1 MIWFWEESKHISCC
15 AWFVLIFLA
24 HFNYHIDWMF
34 DFVCCLIGKTIEV
47 KYWPNF
53 GTESML
59 RGSGDWSGIVD
70 LRWTFVSSCPDSSS
84 IPSFYPGWFSNFKS
98 WKQVI
103 SPFFLS
109 SSRMIFKSQEQ
120 DYHSL
125 FVGERFKKSNG
136 GWPLR
141 HWLHCWQLRTIRD
154 SWGVLNLSL
163 T

>member
-1 MIWFWEESKHISCC
+1 
-15 AWFVLIFLA
+15 
-24 HFNYHIDWMF
+24 MF

-154 SWGVLNLSL
+154 SWDVLTFPFHKRHNIFKKSNMI
-163 T
+163 